1 MIYWIHSSECRRSLW
16 RVIDAIHNCSEL
28 AISDNCFDDAEKL
41 KDMEAKFAR
50 AHERRYGNPN
60 SWRGQVGA
68 IDGVDIWVRS
78 PGGPRAKRYFVER
91 KNHFCILCTGICDSD
106 RRFTFYD
113 MSFEPQTHDSL
124 AWVGTPLGQRFEE
137 TLSLHDKGYFFNGDN
152 AYLGGKCM
160 IVPGGSD
167 AFDFYQSSNR
177 MAIEC
182 AFGMLVRRFGVFWRP
197 LEVAHHRRAPL
208 VGACMKLHN
217 FCIDEKIGLRLLS
230 RGKES
235 EINPRLWAPTPAFN
249 ANGGPVDF
257 LDTFDHAT
265 PQGSGGGGRR
275 AQLVAGLRDAGLVRP
290 GTSSLARARNAG
302 QARPN

>member
-1 MIYWIHSSECRRSLW
+1 MTRRSRSLADLDQEEEDEQHLVAALW
-16 RVIDAIHNCSEL
+16 HGGILAGLARNKRAYGPRIDERPHFHWDAHARRL
-28 AISDNCFDDAEKL
+28 SD
-41 KDMEAKFAR
+41 
-50 AHERRYGNPN
+50 
-60 SWRGQVGA
+60 
-68 IDGVDIWVRS
+68 RS

-177 MAIEC
+177 MSIEC
-182 AFGMLVRRFGVFWRP
+182 A
-197 LEVAHHRRAPL
+197 
-208 VGACMKLHN
+208 
-217 FCIDEKIGLRLLS
+217 
-230 RGKES
+230 
-235 EINPRLWAPTPAFN
+235 
-249 ANGGPVDF
+249 
-257 LDTFDHAT
+257 
-265 PQGSGGGGRR
+265 
-275 AQLVAGLRDAGLVRP
+275 
-290 GTSSLARARNAG
+290 SSLARARNAG

>member
-1 MIYWIHSSECRRSLW
+1 
-16 RVIDAIHNCSEL
+16 
-28 AISDNCFDDAEKL
+28 
-41 KDMEAKFAR
+41 
-50 AHERRYGNPN
+50 
-60 SWRGQVGA
+60 
-68 IDGVDIWVRS
+68 
-78 PGGPRAKRYFVER
+78 
-91 KNHFCILCTGICDSD
+91 
-106 RRFTFYD
+106 
-113 MSFEPQTHDSL
+113 
-124 AWVGTPLGQRFEE
+124 
-137 TLSLHDKGYFFNGDN
+137 
-152 AYLGGKCM
+152 M